1 MCPGLSR
8 AQLKKKLTSV
18 CSSTT
23 LDEMIGWVKQRDPN
37 LWGQF
42 KPDKFI
48 QDNVL
53 LTLYKDLSGFGFKTL
68 ENEINFGYPMSHNS
82 MQHNIPL
89 VRGLLRDWAMTY
101 IKVGSV
107 TDWKKVA
114 RKAQAAK
121 GKVADT
127 TLWIDSIDLPLIGTQ
142 SISRTG
148 DRWSYKL
155 NGSGLRFA
163 TVSDASGRV
172 LKVWGG
178 HTPKLHDS
186 EFLSVNRDEFEE
198 VFAGGMVAGDNH
210 FAKGQ
215 KIFKDVRFH
224 VNIAQRT
231 L

>member
-1 MCPGLSR
+1 MGN
-8 AQLKKKLTSV
+8 
-18 CSSTT
+18 
-23 LDEMIGWVKQRDPN
+23 D
-37 LWGQF
+37 
-42 KPDKFI
+42 
-48 QDNVL
+48 
-53 LTLYKDLSGFGFKTL
+53 
-68 ENEINFGYPMSHNS
+68 
-82 MQHNIPL
+82 
-89 VRGLLRDWAMTY
+89 
-101 IKVGSV
+101 VGSV

-148 DRWSYKL
+148 DRWSYNL
-155 NGSGLRFA
+155 NGAGLRFA

-198 VFAGGMVAGDNH
+198 VFAGGVVAGDNH

-215 KIFKDVRFH
+215 KIFDDPLVGLSNQKDLTSEDVMIERH
-224 VNIAQRT
+224 SKGLLLHLLEKTNKISIRT
-231 L
+231 Q